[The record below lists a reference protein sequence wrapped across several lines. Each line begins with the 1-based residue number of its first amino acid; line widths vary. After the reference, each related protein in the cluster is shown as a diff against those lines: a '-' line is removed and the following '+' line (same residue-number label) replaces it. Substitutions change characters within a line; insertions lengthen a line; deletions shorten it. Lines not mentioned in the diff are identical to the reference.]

1 MKLTATRVQAVADE
15 VKAATGREWLSHF
28 SGDVGSGTRYV
39 MHSAEI
45 YFGGP
50 GAASVLSY
58 LAGVAAVYSVTLE
71 GAEEVGVLDYLRS
84 SGRFDTEAEER
95 GKGAAETYVGEGRPM
110 RRR

>member
-1 MKLTATRVQAVADE
+1 MRLTSNRVQAVADAVE
-15 VKAATGREWLSHF
+15 AATGRAWLSHF
-28 SGDVGSGTRYV
+28 SGDIGSGTRYV

-58 LAGVAAVYSVTLE
+58 LAGVAVAYGVTLE

-84 SGRFDTEAEER
+84 SGRFDTVAEER